1 MFQLLFTQ
9 SPIFK
14 WLKENFLTILL
25 SLFFV
30 GVLAFLVSTYYG
42 MKSDLAESAEK
53 ITALSVT
60 VDSQAKEI
68 QARDNEIRQLK
79 EDNRRI
85 RAEAKITEESLEEA
99 RKAEKLVEVKYRDRV
114 KIVTKKVEVIR
125 DDPDLTAQEKDDAVS
140 AVLIEDIWQGHCG
153 LYAAEES
160 PPECV
165 SELVAPEPNEQ
176 TQTPPQ
182 PGDSQ

>member
-30 GVLAFLVSTYYG
+30 GVLTFLVSTYYG
-42 MKSDLAESAEK
+42 MKSDLAESSEK

-60 VDSQAKEI
+60 VDRQAKEI
-68 QARDNEIRQLK
+68 QDRDNQIRQLE
-79 EDNRRI
+79 EDKKRI
-85 RAEAKITEESLEEA
+85 RNEARITEQTLEEV
-99 RKAEKLVEVKYRDRV
+99 RKAEKVVEVKYRDRV
-114 KIVTKKVEVIR
+114 KVVTKKVEVIR

-153 LYAAEES
+153 LYAPDEI
-160 PPECV
+160 PPECAN
-165 SELVAPEPNEQ
+165 ELPADASS
-176 TQTPPQ
+176 QTPQ
-182 PGDSQ
+182 TGETQ